1 HGRRLSR
8 GADHRGVGGP
18 ARAGR
23 REPRRDTA
31 RSVHRSSR
39 GATEVTHAMR
49 IRIRRVPAAVAV
61 ALAALAAPG
70 LALGQGPCA
79 SRLPTEPIT
88 INLRDANVQTTL
100 RLLAQQYRV
109 NMIVTDEVK
118 GTVTVDFFQVP
129 ARDAFQVV
137 IDSAGLQCVEVGG
150 VLRV

>member
-1 HGRRLSR
+1 
-8 GADHRGVGGP
+8 
-18 ARAGR
+18 
-23 REPRRDTA
+23 
-31 RSVHRSSR
+31 
-39 GATEVTHAMR
+39 MR
-49 IRIRRVPAAVAV
+49 IRIHRVPAAIAV
-61 ALAALAAPG
+61 ALAALAAPAVALAQG
-70 LALGQGPCA
+70 LCA

-88 INLRDANVQTTL
+88 LNLRDANVQTTL

-150 VLRV
+150 VLRVSSFARLRQELSLIHI